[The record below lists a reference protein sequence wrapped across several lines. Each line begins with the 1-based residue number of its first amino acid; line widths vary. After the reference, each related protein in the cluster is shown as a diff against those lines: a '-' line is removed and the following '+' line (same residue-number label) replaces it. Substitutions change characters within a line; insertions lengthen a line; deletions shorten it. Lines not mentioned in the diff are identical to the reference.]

1 MKDEYSMALAA
12 MMALCSRREYCSKE
26 IERKLSFRNL
36 SDGQRKRI
44 IDQLQKEKF
53 LDDGRYAEFFVNDK
67 SRISGWG
74 RRKIAYALSAKGI
87 SQNLIESAL
96 EGMDS
101 ESNAMT
107 LERVLKAKS
116 RSLKESDPVKR
127 REKLVRFA
135 LGRGFDYAEILDVLK
150 KTVL

>member
-1 MKDEYSMALAA
+1 MALAA

-26 IERKLSFRNL
+26 IERKLSLRNL

-150 KTVL
+150 RTVL

>member
-1 MKDEYSMALAA
+1 MKDEYSAALAA
-12 MMALCSRREYCSKE
+12 MMTLCSKREYCSKE
-26 IERKLSFRNL
+26 IERKLAVRDL
-36 SDGQRKRI
+36 SDEQRERI
-44 IDQLQKEKF
+44 LVRLQKEKF

-127 REKLVRFA
+127 REKLIRYA
-135 LGRGFDYAEILDVLK
+135 LGRGFDYAEILEVLK
-150 KTVL
+150 RTVL

>member
-1 MKDEYSMALAA
+1 MTLAA

-26 IERKLSFRNL
+26 IERKLAVRDL
-36 SDGQRKRI
+36 SDEQRERI
-44 IDQLQKEKF
+44 LVRLQKEKF

-150 KTVL
+150 RTVL